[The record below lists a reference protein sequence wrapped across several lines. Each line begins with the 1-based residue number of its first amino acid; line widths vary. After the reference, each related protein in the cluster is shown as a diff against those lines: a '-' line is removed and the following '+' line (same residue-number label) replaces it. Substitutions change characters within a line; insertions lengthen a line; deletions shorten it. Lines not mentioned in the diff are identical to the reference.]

1 MVSGR
6 FATRHPINGSERSI
20 VRFFM
25 FSKLIFQLV
34 LAVIPIYVLIESSGY
49 KAGSFDN
56 SGGAALFPTGIAW
69 FMLGLTLIQIVRTVV
84 RGVQSSQ
91 GEQQDD
97 DTKVDKPVVFWSL
110 FWGVPGVVLLVS
122 IAYAILIPVL
132 GFMLASSLFLVSSGA
147 FLMYKADGRIDVKTM
162 LMRSAVF
169 IAFAVGIFQLFMRGM
184 RIYLPTGVFGF

>member
-1 MVSGR
+1 
-6 FATRHPINGSERSI
+6 
-20 VRFFM
+20 M

-49 KAGSFDN
+49 TVESFDN
-56 SGGAALFPTGIAW
+56 SGGAALFPAGIAW
-69 FMLGLTLIQIVRTVV
+69 FMLALSVVQIVRTIV
-84 RGVQSSQ
+84 RGVQSSR

-110 FWGVPGVVLLVS
+110 FWGVPGVVLLAS
-122 IAYAILIPVL
+122 IAYAILMPVL
-132 GFMLASSLFLVSSGA
+132 GFVLASSLFLILSGA
-147 FLMYKADGRIDVKTM
+147 FLMYKADGQINAKRLLI
-162 LMRSAVF
+162 RSAVF